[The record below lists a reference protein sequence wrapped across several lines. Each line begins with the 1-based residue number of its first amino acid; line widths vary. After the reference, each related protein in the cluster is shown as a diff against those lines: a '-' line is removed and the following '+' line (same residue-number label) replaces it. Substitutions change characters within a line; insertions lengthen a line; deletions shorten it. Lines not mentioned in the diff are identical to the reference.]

1 METPDNRPH
10 PKAFDQELDRYRS
23 YLLLLARMQLDAR
36 PRLKIDASDI
46 VQHTLMEAHAKQ
58 QQFQGDNEAFAAW
71 LRKSLANNIRDSLRR
86 ARRQRRDVTREQSL
100 NEAIDQSSERVAAC
114 LAADQT
120 SLTSRVIRNED
131 LLRMSHAILAL
142 PEPQRDVV
150 VLHHLQGWKLAEVAE
165 RLNRSESAIAG
176 LLHRGLRR
184 LRELMRET
192 DQGSGQ

>member
-1 METPDNRPH
+1 METPDNSLH
-10 PKAFDQELDRYRS
+10 AEAFDQELNRYRS

-36 PRLKIDASDI
+36 PRLKLDASDI
-46 VQHTLMEAHAKQ
+46 VQQTLLEAHTK
-58 QQFQGDNEAFAAW
+58 QFQGDREGFAAW

-100 NEAIDQSSERVAAC
+100 EAAIDQSSERVAGC

-120 SLTSRVIRNED
+120 SLTGRVIRNED
-131 LLRMSHAILAL
+131 LLRLSHAILAL
-142 PEPQRDVV
+142 PELQRDAV
-150 VLHHLQGWKLAEVAE
+150 VLHHLQGWRLADVAE
-165 RLNRSESAIAG
+165 RLNRTEAAVAG

-192 DQGSGQ
+192 D